1 MKPAMHYLPL
11 PHRRAVR
18 GFTLIELMITVAIVA
33 LLASIAYPA
42 YTDSV
47 LKGRRAEARTA
58 LMELMQQ
65 QERYM
70 TQRNTYMCWPGS
82 SPCQTTAEAKQ
93 TFKLFSGDKEAGAA
107 YTLTASTCASPN
119 NQIRECVLLTATPAR
134 PDPAAGNLWINSIG
148 QKGCTGTN
156 DKVCWK

>member
-1 MKPAMHYLPL
+1 MKPAMHHALVPR
-11 PHRRAVR
+11 RRAIH

-58 LMELMQQ
+58 LLELMQQ

-82 SPCQTTAEAKQ
+82 APCQSLADAKQ
-93 TFKLFSGDKEAGAA
+93 TFKVFSGDKEAGAA
-107 YTLTASTCASPN
+107 YTLTASTCVGN
-119 NQIRECVLLTATPAR
+119 NQIRECVMLTATPTR
-134 PDPAAGNLWINSIG
+134 PDPAVGNLWINSIG
-148 QKGCTGTN
+148 QKGCSTN
-156 DKVCWK
+156 NEKCWR